1 MNARHIHYILT
12 IVKEGSFS
20 AAAKKLFITQP
31 TLSQAVKAA
40 ETSLGAPI
48 FDRSTDPITLTPAG
62 QLYIQAAQRIHEI
75 SGTLRHQVQ
84 ALSQEQTGTLR
95 LGISIQRAIQI
106 MPKLYPLFSQQYPHV
121 QLQLREQGSVSLEN
135 ALLENQ
141 VDIACL
147 STIPKNIHLE
157 YNLIQEESFVLLA
170 TPACDLARRI
180 PDGTPIDIAEA
191 KNERFISCKPG
202 HGIQRVQQIMFRTRG
217 MAPAIAF
224 ETDSIE
230 VGKATL
236 SSAPLVMMCPN
247 VYTSANSPHRYCVY
261 PLLSVDSPRH
271 FYACYRKDIFLTQ
284 YMKGFLKILQE
295 VVVE

>member
-1 MNARHIHYILT
+1 MFQGMEY
-12 IVKEGSFS
+12 VYEVYKEKSFS
-20 AAAKKLFITQP
+20 RAAANLFISQP
-31 TLSQAVKAA
+31 SLSANVRRV
-40 ETSLGAPI
+40 ENRIGYPI

-247 VYTSANSPHRYCVY
+247 VYASANSPHRYCVY